1 METNET
7 ENKELL
13 AQETQEPAPEAPQT
27 AETASSEGGVLADI
41 VDILETMLVSV
52 FVVLLL
58 FTYVM
63 RPVTV
68 EGTSMVPTLQD
79 SDRLLMYRML
89 YTPKNGDIVVVNNQ
103 QGHVLNGDQVVQS
116 GYSLHECI
124 IKRVIAVGGQTVDI
138 DFDKGVV
145 YRNGA
150 PLEEPYV
157 NTLTQVPVPEKGAFT
172 YPITIPDGYLF
183 VMGDNREV
191 SLDSRYPDV
200 GLIPLAEVDGTV
212 FARIYPPSKFGGVD

>member
-1 METNET
+1 MREYIRFSRNRLLHRLVG
-7 ENKELL
+7 ELL
-13 AQETQEPAPEAPQT
+13 DVVGT
-27 AETASSEGGVLADI
+27 ALTPIFCI
-41 VDILETMLVSV
+41 V
-52 FVVLLL
+52 LL
-58 FTYVM
+58 FTYVL
-63 RPVTV
+63 RIATV
-68 EGTSMVPTLQD
+68 QGASMEPTLQNED
-79 SDRLLMYRML
+79 KLLVNLLDNR
-89 YTPKNGDIVVVNNQ
+89 PSCGDILIINARRCA
-103 QGHVLNGDQVVQS
+103 LLDANGNVYTMEGIDKSIV
-116 GYSLHECI
+116 
-124 IKRVIAVGGQTVDI
+124 KRVIAVGGQTVDI

-200 GLIPLAEVDGTV
+200 GLIHLAEVDGTV

>member
-1 METNET
+1 MREYIRFSRNRLLHRLVG
-7 ENKELL
+7 ELL
-13 AQETQEPAPEAPQT
+13 DVVGT
-27 AETASSEGGVLADI
+27 ALTPIFCI
-41 VDILETMLVSV
+41 V
-52 FVVLLL
+52 LL
-58 FTYVM
+58 FTYVL
-63 RPVTV
+63 RIATV
-68 EGTSMVPTLQD
+68 QGASMEPTLQSEDKLLVNLLD
-79 SDRLLMYRML
+79 SR
-89 YTPKNGDIVVVNNQ
+89 PSCGDILIINARRCA
-103 QGHVLNGDQVVQS
+103 LLDANGNVYTMEGIDKSIV
-116 GYSLHECI
+116 
-124 IKRVIAVGGQTVDI
+124 KRVIAVGGQTVDI